1 MLSLSLNVKSW
12 SFPSRLVVLMLGL
25 LVCACA
31 ISLMLGAQVGL
42 SPWDALHQGISKQ
55 FPITVGQ
62 TSMLMGFLVLG
73 VSWVFLRQP
82 IGIGTVMNM
91 VFIGMFIDLTLPLVP
106 HPEVL
111 WTRWTQFL
119 LGVLVM
125 GLGTGMYVSSSL
137 GAGPRDGMVLA
148 LSRVTPWGVKR
159 IRTGI
164 ELVVLLCGWMLGG
177 NVGWGTL
184 AFALLIGPAMSL
196 GMRLFG
202 MNSKTST

>member
-1 MLSLSLNVKSW
+1 
-12 SFPSRLVVLMLGL
+12 MLGL